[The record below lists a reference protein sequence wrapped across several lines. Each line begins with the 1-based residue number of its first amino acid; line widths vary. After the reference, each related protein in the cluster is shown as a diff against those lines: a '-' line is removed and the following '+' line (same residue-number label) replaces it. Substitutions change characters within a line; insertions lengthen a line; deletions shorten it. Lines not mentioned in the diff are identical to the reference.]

1 MTSTAYN
8 LIRNYQSLSN
18 LMNLLLV
25 LVQLK
30 SIWFLNYL
38 VHWTFWV
45 QANSHFRNPSP
56 TDLVQLTKTISKKH
70 DFHYF
75 NARLSIILWIHRM
88 DYVFHKFVQWGVVT
102 PLGKIFRSR
111 SYVSVTF
118 NASPMLIY
126 AKHSLYCIA
135 KPSSVLHD
143 YAAMPFRQEGCLNR
157 QKTCQASQMEYCV
170 SHEKKPC
177 WRDIVCGCR
186 FYFFWRLCTHADDY
200 RLDVLMSEIDDE
212 GKGRSL
218 VWLVKKKKTCF
229 WFRNNIENW
238 CGNIVLVLFVGVV
251 ISERFKQM

>member
-102 PLGKIFRSR
+102 PLGKIYSDHGHI
-111 SYVSVTF
+111 SVW
-118 NASPMLIY
+118 
-126 AKHSLYCIA
+126 HSMRHRCWFMRNTL
-135 KPSSVLHD
+135 STVLRNHPPC
-143 YAAMPFRQEGCLNR
+143 YMIMQQCLLGKKAA
-157 QKTCQASQMEYCV
+157 
-170 SHEKKPC
+170 
-177 WRDIVCGCR
+177 
-186 FYFFWRLCTHADDY
+186 
-200 RLDVLMSEIDDE
+200 
-212 GKGRSL
+212 
-218 VWLVKKKKTCF
+218 
-229 WFRNNIENW
+229 
-238 CGNIVLVLFVGVV
+238 
-251 ISERFKQM
+251 